1 MDPHPLVTREKL
13 PALGLV
19 VFGALV
25 TILGA
30 AVLLP
35 SLSNDCSANI
45 VMDYCNP
52 ETIPTEIPI
61 NVGIVGVDNTT
72 TGANHHFN

>member
-1 MDPHPLVTREKL
+1 MDPHPLLTREKL

-52 ETIPTEIPI
+52 EVANLQIAS
-61 NVGIVGVDNTT
+61 NDNATNT
-72 TGANHHFN
+72 SNNN